1 MAHFLYSTQ
10 RRGRSKMAQDQFSRA
25 TMIIGKKGIQNL
37 KDAHVA
43 VFGLGGVGGYA
54 VEGLVRSGIGELSV
68 FDDDNVCITNV
79 NRQVIA
85 TIRTVGEDKVDL
97 IKNRIK
103 LINPRCKV
111 NAQKMFFGRENKAD
125 IDFTQFDY
133 IIDAVDTITAKLL
146 LIEEAKK
153 AGVPV
158 ISCMGTGNKLD
169 PTQLKIADI
178 SKTSICPLARVM
190 RKELKRRKIRDVK
203 VVFST
208 EPPIKPDDF
217 DGEFD
222 CNHNCVCP
230 PNAARHCVIRN
241 ETPGSVAFV
250 PSVAGMYLCAEVVRD
265 IIGKG
270 QEESIKEA
278 M

>member
-1 MAHFLYSTQ
+1 MQRPFLL
-10 RRGRSKMAQDQFSRA
+10 GEKKMAQNQFSRSM
-25 TMIIGKKGIQNL
+25 MIIGKEGIQNL

-85 TIRTVGEDKVDL
+85 TVQTVGEDKVDL
-97 IKNRIK
+97 IKNRAK

-111 NAQKMFFGRENKAD
+111 NAHKMFFGRHNKD
-125 IDFTQFDY
+125 EVDFSQFDY
-133 IIDAVDTITAKLL
+133 VIDAVDTITAKLL
-146 LIEEAKK
+146 IIEEAKK
-153 AGVPV
+153 ANVPV
-158 ISCMGTGNKLD
+158 ISSMGTGNKLD
-169 PTQLKIADI
+169 PTQLKVADI
-178 SKTSICPLARVM
+178 SKTTICPLARVM
-190 RKELKRRKIRDVK
+190 RKELKRRKIRNVK

-208 EPPIKPDDF
+208 EAPIKPDDF
-217 DGEFD
+217 DGELNCD
-222 CNHNCVCP
+222 NNCVCP
-230 PNAARHCVIRN
+230 PGAARHCVIRN

-250 PSVAGMYLCAEVVRD
+250 PSVAGMYLCAEVVGE
-265 IIGKG
+265 II
-270 QEESIKEA
+270 SIGECEKKEA